1 MFSKRLERLE
11 RPRQSVSEGGGWN
24 GWNSKTFGFTLIE
37 ILVASFIFVVAVLAT
52 FSAFYSTTSF
62 QAKTKVV
69 RETTQEARNVV
80 ETLTRE
86 IRLADGVE
94 LSGIPKSVEDILG
107 GCVPPSVEPP
117 KQCPGIAIT
126 KDNQKKYYYLDK
138 TNHKILLR
146 EESNG
151 QLSGQ
156 SSDVTSDNVDVEYFQ
171 VSQDSN
177 GWTIILTIKEKQVAK
192 MAEKGV
198 ITLKTTVYRRGYQ

>member
-37 ILVASFIFVVAVLAT
+37 ILVASFIFVVAVLAS
-52 FSAFYSTTSF
+52 FSAFYSTTSY

-69 RETTQEARNVV
+69 RETTQEARNVI

-94 LSGIPKSVEDILG
+94 VLNLDGTSCSNN
-107 GCVPPSVEPP
+107 
-117 KQCPGIAIT
+117 CPVLKIT
-126 KDNQKKYYYLDK
+126 KDGVDKKYKYNSDNNNNKIILD
-138 TNHKILLR
+138 TTLPA
-146 EESNG
+146 
-151 QLSGQ
+151 
-156 SSDVTSDNVDVEYFQ
+156 DVTTNNVNVSNLSFTKTSDGGIQ
-171 VSQDSN
+171 IQ
-177 GWTIILTIKEKQVAK
+177 LTIKEKQQYVK

-198 ITLKTTVYRRGYQ
+198 ITLKTTVYKRGYK

>member
-94 LSGIPKSVEDILG
+94 LSSVPG
-107 GCVPPSVEPP
+107 TFSGCVPPSAKPP

-126 KDNQKKYYYLDK
+126 KDNQTKYYYLDND
-138 TNHKILLR
+138 NHKILLR

-156 SSDVTSDNVDVEYFQ
+156 SSDVTSDNVDVEDFK

-177 GWTIILTIKEKQVAK
+177 EWTIILTIKEKQAAK